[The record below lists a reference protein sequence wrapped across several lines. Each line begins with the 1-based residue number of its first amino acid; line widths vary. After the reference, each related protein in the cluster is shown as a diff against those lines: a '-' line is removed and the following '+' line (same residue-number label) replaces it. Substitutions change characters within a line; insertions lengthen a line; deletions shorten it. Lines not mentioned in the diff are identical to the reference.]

1 MKELTN
7 LVPIILAAQNGDKD
21 AMTDL
26 LERFNPICIRQAKYG
41 RPHFD
46 EDCYQEL
53 REHLIKVVLGFDVE
67 KFKNL

>member
-1 MKELTN
+1 MKKLTN
-7 LVPIILAAQNGDKD
+7 LVPIILAAQSGDKD

-26 LERFNPICIRQAKYG
+26 LKRFDPVCISQAKYG

-53 REHLIKVVLGFDVE
+53 REHLIKVVQGFDIE